1 MFIVRV
7 YVLYTVLYS
16 IIEDIFG
23 WVPGQACVSDMCVC
37 VLYTVTEVFHKYST
51 VHTVLTLAISYQ
63 KCNIFLALFSIH
75 LD

>member
-37 VLYTVTEVFHKYST
+37 VLYTVTEVFQKYST

-63 KCNIFLALFSIH
+63 KYNIFLALFSIH